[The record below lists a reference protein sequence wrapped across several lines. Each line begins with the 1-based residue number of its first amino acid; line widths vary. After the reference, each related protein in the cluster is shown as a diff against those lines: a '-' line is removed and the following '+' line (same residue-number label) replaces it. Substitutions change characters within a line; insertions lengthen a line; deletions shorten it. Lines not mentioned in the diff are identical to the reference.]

1 MLGAAGI
8 LLTWNRFSSFPGCL
22 LSHLMTLGF
31 LYSLVCF
38 LILGKTILTNKI
50 WREDGKRLCV
60 LPVPFLKLFV
70 KYVIALLCSSY

>member
-1 MLGAAGI
+1 
-8 LLTWNRFSSFPGCL
+8 
-22 LSHLMTLGF
+22 MTLGL